1 MKREPPALL
10 GVVSMR
16 SRLPDEALL
25 EALLVAEAVRVEAM
39 RLFFG
44 SSARVGMHGAC
55 QRLVDPWV
63 ASLSSTLLGADR
75 HCLAYRDRP
84 S

>member
-39 RLFFG
+39 RLFG

-63 ASLSSTLLGADR
+63 AQGLFITGEVR
-75 HCLAYRDRP
+75 
-84 S
+84 